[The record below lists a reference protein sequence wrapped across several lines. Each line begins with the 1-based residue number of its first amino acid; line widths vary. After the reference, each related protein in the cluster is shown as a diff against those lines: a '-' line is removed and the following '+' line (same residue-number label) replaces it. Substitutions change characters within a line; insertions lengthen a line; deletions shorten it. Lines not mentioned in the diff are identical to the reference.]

1 MDSVTNHK
9 HRICVVDDDAA
20 VRDSMRALLES
31 YGYEVRDFDSAAA
44 FLGAPR
50 PCCCLIID
58 FRMPVTN
65 GLELLELLRMG
76 GDPTPAILMTDKG
89 EPNLTMRIGAASAH
103 AWLIKPIAE
112 SELVHTIADACDQCS
127 LAHPIPR
134 SMRM

>member
-1 MDSVTNHK
+1 MDFVTGHG
-9 HRICVVDDDAA
+9 HCICIVDDDAA

-44 FLGAPR
+44 FLGAPNTY
-50 PCCCLIID
+50 CCLIVD

-76 GDPTPAILMTDKG
+76 GDRTPAILMTDKG
-89 EPNLTMRIGAASAH
+89 EPTLTMRIGAASAH
-103 AWLIKPIAE
+103 AWLIKPISE

-127 LAHPIPR
+127 VVHPTAR
-134 SMRM
+134 RQRM